1 LALLYNK
8 PPTAEEKKEKKK
20 KNLTIMDQDLQ
31 QYLQITNLSH
41 QIYLKAIHYYNI
53 LKNMLNNLK
62 NMHLK
67 FK

>member
-1 LALLYNK
+1 
-8 PPTAEEKKEKKK
+8 
-20 KNLTIMDQDLQ
+20 MDQDLQ